1 MLSKCSNPACPT
13 TLVYLREGKI
23 FAIQP
28 NEGTAAAPAKPA
40 NRVEHFWLCGPCSE
54 QMTLVRQPDGE
65 VRVLPKSARILKMVR
80 AAS

>member
-28 NEGTAAAPAKPA
+28 NESDPARAKPV

-54 QMTLVRQPDGE
+54 QMTLVRDANGQ
-65 VRVLPKSARILKMVR
+65 VRVTPKAFKAAR
-80 AAS
+80 AAC